1 MAKNGQHH
9 PTRHLPLFLRP
20 LFGAKGSFTI
30 LRIVL
35 LSGFRRLHLVA
46 PATRRRRRYFSFL
59 AQATPLPYRP
69 HTSFRASPEHSRSV
83 GSRTAQEC
91 GRQIVGIYTPRPF
104 RLSLPRPS
112 HRAQF

>member
-1 MAKNGQHH
+1 MASTIQLDTYLCFYALSSERKA
-9 PTRHLPLFLRP
+9 LLR
-20 LFGAKGSFTI
+20 FCASFYS
-30 LRIVL
+30 V
-35 LSGFRRLHLVA
+35 GYRRFHLVA
-46 PATRRRRRYFSFL
+46 PATRRRRYFSFL

-91 GRQIVGIYTPRPF
+91 GRHIVGTYTPRPF